1 MAKLAAPL
9 ALLFP
14 LVLGEPYDVDSR
26 IVFVKINSVSDSS
39 TRKQL
44 PDGPLQFPESEPHV
58 KHSDLESPEEE
69 GQPENEMGEAVGCE
83 ENVSQQ
89 NRVKNAVKDASRK
102 LEVSA
107 PPYGWWELLGLYT
120 PGFTQRIQRLSP

>member
-58 KHSDLESPEEE
+58 KHSDLEPSEEE
-69 GQPENEMGEAVGCE
+69 GQPENGMGEAVGCE
-83 ENVSQQ
+83 DRASPQ
-89 NRVKNAVKDASRK
+89 NRVKNMVKDASRK

-107 PPYGWWELLGLYT
+107 PPYGWWDFLRLYT
-120 PGFTQRIQRLSP
+120 PGFTQRTQRQLP